1 MKRYSFKCKVLG
13 LMGAVLSLVSCGDQ
27 NEVFQKYLDQGE
39 RIYISIADSL
49 TVYSG
54 NQRAKVKFLVD
65 ADPKLKDCVVKWN
78 DNDSVVVPIDKTGN
92 QWLSTTIDNLQEGE
106 ANFTVYTRDIYG
118 NHSLPSEMSR
128 KIYGPDYASELVNRG
143 IASVEAVSPSKAKIS
158 WYSMTNC
165 VGVNMYYIDK
175 EGNTV
180 KKFIPGDEQE
190 TILDNVQLGTELSF
204 TSLYVPIE
212 NCIDTFEVAEKS
224 TCKLPEGF
232 MLDTSSWTIT
242 ASSDATHKKDG
253 GKPELLLDGNL
264 DNYWHSSW
272 APDAPLP
279 HWLLIDMQEEN
290 NILEVTIYRRSGNT
304 DCKKIELYL
313 SSDGENFSHIGD
325 INYEKTAIPQGK
337 ALTLD
342 KPVKG
347 RYLKCVITESY
358 RAPYV
363 SLAEIRVMGR

>member
-1 MKRYSFKCKVLG
+1 MKKYNLKCKVLG
-13 LMGAVLSLVSCGDQ
+13 LMVAVLTLMSCGDQ

-49 TVYSG
+49 TVFPG

-65 ADPKLKDCVVKWN
+65 DDPKLKDCVVKWN
-78 DNDSVVVPIDKTGN
+78 DGDSVIVPIDKTGS
-92 QWLSTTIDNLQEGE
+92 QWLSTTINNLQEGE
-106 ANFTVYTRDIYG
+106 AHFTVYTRDIYG
-118 NHSLPSEMSR
+118 NQSLPSEMSK
-128 KIYGPDYASELVNRG
+128 KIYGSDYASELVNRSV
-143 IASVEAVSPSKAKIS
+143 ASVEAVSPSRAKIS

-165 VGVNMYYIDK
+165 IGVNMSYTDK
-175 EGNTV
+175 EGKNV

-190 TILDNVQLGTELSF
+190 TILENVQLGTEFSF

-224 TCKLPEGF
+224 TYKLPEGF

-242 ASSDATHKKDG
+242 ASSDASHRNDG
-253 GKPELLLDGNL
+253 GKPEVLLDGNL

-272 APDAPLP
+272 SPNAPLP
-279 HWLLIDMQEEN
+279 HWLLIDMKEMN
-290 NILEVTIYRRSGNT
+290 TVIEVSVYKRSNNT
-304 DCKKIELYL
+304 DCKKVEVYT
-313 SSDGENFSHIGD
+313 SEDGESFDHVGD
-325 INYEKTAIPQGK
+325 IEYEQTPTPQGK
-337 ALTLD
+337 TLVLEHA
-342 KPVKG
+342 VKA

-358 RAPYV
+358 REPFV